1 MCIILLNMYI
11 YIYNMYIK
19 YIYTN
24 LVGKIVKLYY
34 EMDSSCKVLTNS
46 AHFQNPPPISEF
58 F

>member
-1 MCIILLNMYI
+1 
-11 YIYNMYIK
+11 MYIK

-46 AHFQNPPPISEF
+46 AHFQNPPTISEF